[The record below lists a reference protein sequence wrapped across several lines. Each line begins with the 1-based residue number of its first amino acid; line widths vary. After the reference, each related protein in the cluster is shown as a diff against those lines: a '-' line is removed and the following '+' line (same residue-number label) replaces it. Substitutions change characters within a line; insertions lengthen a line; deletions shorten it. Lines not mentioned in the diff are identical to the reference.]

1 MHQIKQ
7 ILSYLQSKQIEYVFK
22 GDDTVEIKGFS
33 GLNHYQLETMTWIK
47 DRSKLGKDLLLN
59 VPLTLVITSEAIDS
73 MFTQNQ
79 IIVKNSKQVFFSLVE
94 WMAEGNKLE
103 GTEADQSRVIG
114 INTFIGKEVSIG
126 KGVKIGANCVLDG
139 NIQIGDY
146 TTIGNNVVISYKVEI
161 GKYCEIQSGAII
173 GEQGFSYWEKQDE
186 KIMVKH
192 FGGVKI
198 EDHVRIGANTCIV
211 RGTIDNTVIGE
222 GTKIDNLC
230 HIAHNCQIGKN
241 CIIIAGATL
250 CGSVHLEDNVY
261 ISTAV
266 VRQQLHI
273 GRNTLV
279 GLGAVVV
286 KEVPE
291 HTVVI
296 GNPARVMDKK

>member
-59 VPLTLVITSEAIDS
+59 VPLTLVITSEAIDP

-103 GTEADQSRVIG
+103 GTEADQSGVIG
-114 INTFIGKEVSIG
+114 ANTFIGKEVSIG
-126 KGVKIGANCVLDG
+126 KGVKIGTNCVLDG

-230 HIAHNCQIGKN
+230 HIAHNCQIGRN